1 METNIEIG
9 NEHYLVEDGSQLH
22 GMIQGVNYIMSY
34 YEDLHGW
41 KLTQDEVFNALLDV
55 MQIERLQRH
64 DQDFNNVDSYVRE
77 QVFELIRRDRDNI

>member
-22 GMIQGVNYIMSY
+22 GMIQGVNYIISY

>member
-22 GMIQGVNYIMSY
+22 GMIQGVNYIISY

-41 KLTQDEVFNALLDV
+41 KLTQDE
-55 MQIERLQRH
+55 
-64 DQDFNNVDSYVRE
+64 DSMLCLMLSR
-77 QVFELIRRDRDNI
+77 

>member
-22 GMIQGVNYIMSY
+22 GLIQGVNYIVSY
-34 YEDLHGW
+34 YQDLHGW

-55 MQIERLQRH
+55 IQIERLQRH

-77 QVFELIRRDRDNI
+77 QVFELIRRDSDNT

>member
-22 GMIQGVNYIMSY
+22 GLIQGVNYIISY
-34 YEDLHGW
+34 YQDLHGW

-55 MQIERLQRH
+55 IQIERLQSH

-77 QVFELIRRDRDNI
+77 QVFELIRRDRDNT

>member
-22 GMIQGVNYIMSY
+22 GLIQGVNYIISY
-34 YEDLHGW
+34 YQDLHGW

-55 MQIERLQRH
+55 IQIERLQRH
-64 DQDFNNVDSYVRE
+64 DQDLNNVDSYVRE
-77 QVFELIRRDRDNI
+77 QVFELIRRDRDNT

>member
-22 GMIQGVNYIMSY
+22 GMIQGVNYIISY

-55 MQIERLQRH
+55 IQIERLQRH

>member
-22 GMIQGVNYIMSY
+22 GMIQGVNYIISY

-55 MQIERLQRH
+55 IQIERLQRSG
-64 DQDFNNVDSYVRE
+64 F
-77 QVFELIRRDRDNI
+77 